1 MKKILITGINGYI
14 GRHVAERLKTTA
26 PDIEIVGLDLC
37 KNNFNN
43 DIAFISADISIEARQ
58 PELYQKLGRPD
69 VCLHLAWQDGF
80 NHNAESHIDNLSS
93 HYHFLKNLIEHGCR
107 HIAVAGS
114 FREYGAHNGL
124 ARECDPVVAD
134 NYYAWAKTSLYNL
147 LKIFTAGKDVCLQWL
162 RFFTPY
168 GDDEHNNS
176 ILTKILK
183 WEKEGK
189 TSFPFTEGK
198 EQYDYIHID
207 VLAEQIVRIILQE
220 KINGI
225 INCCSGKP
233 TSLKDMVESFIQ
245 EHRLKIRPE
254 YGAFPSRPYD
264 ADVIYGDTTKIKQ
277 IMNG

>member
-1 MKKILITGINGYI
+1 MIQYPEHQIIAVDFSNRNIDSKINFIKMDLLAN
-14 GRHVAERLKTTA
+14 ALKETLLE
-26 PDIEIVGLDLC
+26 D
-37 KNNFNN
+37 
-43 DIAFISADISIEARQ
+43 
-58 PELYQKLGRPD
+58 LGRPD

>member
-1 MKKILITGINGYI
+1 MIQYPEHQIIAVDFSNRNIDSKINFIKMDLLAN
-14 GRHVAERLKTTA
+14 ALKETLFE
-26 PDIEIVGLDLC
+26 D
-37 KNNFNN
+37 
-43 DIAFISADISIEARQ
+43 
-58 PELYQKLGRPD
+58 LGRPD

-80 NHNAESHIDNLSS
+80 NHNAESHIDNLAS

-147 LKIFTAGKDVCLQWL
+147 LKIFTAGKDICLQWL

-220 KINGI
+220 KISGI

-245 EHRLKIRPE
+245 EHRLKIRPK